1 MSTRIKLRVQGLANS
16 QIQSGAYALIL
27 AEENGPR
34 RIPIIV
40 GTAEAQSIAIAL
52 EHIVPPRPL
61 THDLFA
67 TFAQAFNVILKEV
80 YIYKFE
86 DGVFY
91 SELEFS
97 DGERSIKLDSRTSD
111 AIAIA
116 LRVNCDIFTSEEIVK
131 ECGVVLE
138 DTLSIPADEP
148 EDDDNLLELE
158 PDEIKDE
165 AQLKKWLSLLDIQ
178 EINERLEDA
187 IADENYEY
195 AKMYKDEVA
204 PSRRRGGHKQM
215 IGEQVGFGLVSLLR
229 GLLGIITILGIAYAM
244 SYDRKRIDWKLV
256 GGGLFM
262 QIVFALAVLYVPFVG
277 SLLEGCGKIFVKLM
291 DFTDAGLTFLLGPYA
306 SKAAGFSF
314 LLHSLPIVIFFSALV
329 SMFYHWGIIQKVV
342 GAFAWVLRK
351 FMNISGSEG
360 LVAAGNILW
369 E

>member
-1 MSTRIKLRVQGLANS
+1 MSTRIKLRVQGIANS

-67 TFAQAFNVILKEV
+67 TFAQALNVILKEV

-116 LRVNCDIFTSEEIVK
+116 LRINCDIFISDEIIND
-131 ECGVVLE
+131 CGVVLDLLSLPTDESEE
-138 DTLSIPADEP
+138 DEA
-148 EDDDNLLELE
+148 LLELE

-165 AQLKKWLSLLDIQ
+165 AQLKKWLSLLETQ
-178 EINERLEDA
+178 EIKERLEHA

-195 AKMYKDEVA
+195 AKMYKDEL
-204 PSRRRGGHKQM
+204 RRRE
-215 IGEQVGFGLVSLLR
+215 GEEE
-229 GLLGIITILGIAYAM
+229 TN
-244 SYDRKRIDWKLV
+244 
-256 GGGLFM
+256 
-262 QIVFALAVLYVPFVG
+262 
-277 SLLEGCGKIFVKLM
+277 E
-291 DFTDAGLTFLLGPYA
+291 
-306 SKAAGFSF
+306 
-314 LLHSLPIVIFFSALV
+314 
-329 SMFYHWGIIQKVV
+329 
-342 GAFAWVLRK
+342 
-351 FMNISGSEG
+351 
-360 LVAAGNILW
+360 
-369 E
+369 

>member
-40 GTAEAQSIAIAL
+40 GIAEAQSIAIAL

-97 DGERSIKLDSRTSD
+97 DGERSIKLDSRTS
-111 AIAIA
+111 
-116 LRVNCDIFTSEEIVK
+116 EEIVK

-148 EDDDNLLELE
+148 EEDDNLLELE

-195 AKMYKDEVA
+195 AKMYKDEL
-204 PSRRRGGHKQM
+204 RRREEEEDTNK
-215 IGEQVGFGLVSLLR
+215 
-229 GLLGIITILGIAYAM
+229 
-244 SYDRKRIDWKLV
+244 
-256 GGGLFM
+256 
-262 QIVFALAVLYVPFVG
+262 
-277 SLLEGCGKIFVKLM
+277 
-291 DFTDAGLTFLLGPYA
+291 
-306 SKAAGFSF
+306 
-314 LLHSLPIVIFFSALV
+314 
-329 SMFYHWGIIQKVV
+329 
-342 GAFAWVLRK
+342 
-351 FMNISGSEG
+351 
-360 LVAAGNILW
+360 
-369 E
+369 